1 MRPSFGF
8 DSNPHPSTSTV
19 YCTSNYLQHVATRQ
33 QATHSPAACPA
44 AIHQHLS
51 PQTHITTTMALC
63 KASRA
68 LPQIAT
74 ILTVL
79 LCTILS
85 PVASFVVTSS
95 RVRVRVTS
103 TKHIPSLIDV
113 HANKLPTRPFT
124 PTGSGSP
131 SIDSSTTLYM
141 NFSPPDD
148 NDTGGLK
155 QGVVLLGEF
164 VCFVASDLF
173 HVPG

>member
-1 MRPSFGF
+1 
-8 DSNPHPSTSTV
+8 
-19 YCTSNYLQHVATRQ
+19 
-33 QATHSPAACPA
+33 
-44 AIHQHLS
+44 
-51 PQTHITTTMALC
+51 MALF

-68 LPQIAT
+68 LPIAT

-85 PVASFVVTSS
+85 PVASFAFTSS
-95 RVRVRVTS
+95 RVAS
-103 TKHIPSLIDV
+103 AKHIPSLIGV
-113 HANKLPTRPFT
+113 HANKLPARQLT
-124 PTGSGSP
+124 PIGSGSP